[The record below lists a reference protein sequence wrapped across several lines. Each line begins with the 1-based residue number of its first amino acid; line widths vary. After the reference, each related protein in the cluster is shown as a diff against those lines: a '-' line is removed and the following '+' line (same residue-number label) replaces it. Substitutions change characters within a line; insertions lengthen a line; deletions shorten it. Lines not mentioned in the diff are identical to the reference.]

1 MAACPRRADRRKQRA
16 PQTPVPDKPK
26 ATLERK
32 VPLSLDGRGDRGE
45 GEKKERSEV
54 HHNRTRRSA
63 FFMDLK

>member
-45 GEKKERSEV
+45 DEKK
-54 HHNRTRRSA
+54 SA
-63 FFMDLK
+63 QKFTTTESGTALVS